1 MYSSK
6 SNTAQAMEILND
18 SSALDEHASKVAS
31 KVASKSLDVNYPF
44 SFLLLESEEDSFVK
58 GYN

>member
-1 MYSSK
+1 MYQPSDK
-6 SNTAQAMEILND
+6 TKQVIENLNK
-18 SSALDEHASKVAS
+18 LDTPAIIDEQEDKVI
-31 KVASKSLDVNYPF
+31 VVNYPL

>member
-1 MYSSK
+1 MYPPVNKPKHVIESLK
-6 SNTAQAMEILND
+6 KLDTPAIPDEQADKII
-18 SSALDEHASKVAS
+18 V
-31 KVASKSLDVNYPF
+31 VNFPL

>member
-1 MYSSK
+1 MSPSQDK
-6 SNTAQAMEILND
+6 TKQELGTPASIDEQEDQEI
-18 SSALDEHASKVAS
+18 VA
-31 KVASKSLDVNYPF
+31 NYPL

>member
-1 MYSSK
+1 MYPEVKKSSK
-6 SNTAQAMEILND
+6 EIHNENKLNNTVTLDQQSNEAV
-18 SSALDEHASKVAS
+18 KVS
-31 KVASKSLDVNYPF
+31 YPL

>member
-1 MYSSK
+1 MSPKVKQTSEEIQN
-6 SNTAQAMEILND
+6 SNKLNNEVTLNEQ
-18 SSALDEHASKVAS
+18 SNNVIKVT
-31 KVASKSLDVNYPF
+31 YPL

>member
-6 SNTAQAMEILND
+6 SNTAQTMEILND

-31 KVASKSLDVNYPF
+31 KSLDVNYPF
-44 SFLLLESEEDSFVK
+44 SFLLFESEEDSFVK

>member
-1 MYSSK
+1 MDPKVKKNSNEIQK
-6 SNTAQAMEILND
+6 SHKSVM
-18 SSALDEHASKVAS
+18 LDEKAHEITKIS
-31 KVASKSLDVNYPF
+31 YPL